1 MPLVGTPEYSLSSQ
15 LNLFL
20 CREESYLVRYSVR
33 RERVVQKIR
42 VLVANRPR
50 LMRELVLATIADQP
64 DIEIVGQTQ
73 NESEIAE
80 LVDTTRPDF
89 LIIALDQTEVRP
101 ELCGFLL
108 GRYPGMKV
116 LAVAPQ
122 ENNSILYSAFVD
134 IRAKRIENSEQGLL
148 NSLRNPGIAEIR
160 SRAC

>member
-1 MPLVGTPEYSLSSQ
+1 M
-15 LNLFL
+15 
-20 CREESYLVRYSVR
+20 R
-33 RERVVQKIR
+33 REKVVRKIR

-64 DIEIVGQTQ
+64 DIEVVGETQ
-73 NESEIAE
+73 NDADIAE

-89 LIIALDQTEVRP
+89 LIISLDQGEARP

-108 GRYPGMKV
+108 GQYPKMKV

-122 ENNSILYSAFVD
+122 KNSTILYSAFID
-134 IRAKRIENSEQGLL
+134 IRAKHVENSEQGLL
-148 NSLRNPGIAEIR
+148 NSLRNPETAEIR

>member
-1 MPLVGTPEYSLSSQ
+1 M
-15 LNLFL
+15 
-20 CREESYLVRYSVR
+20 R
-33 RERVVQKIR
+33 KIR

-50 LMRELVLATIADQP
+50 LMRELVLARIADQP
-64 DIEIVGQTQ
+64 DIEVVGETQ

-89 LIIALDQTEVRP
+89 LIIALDQTAGRP

-122 ENNSILYSAFVD
+122 ENSSILYSAFVD
-134 IRAKRIENSEQGLL
+134 IRAKQVENSEQGLL
-148 NSLRNPGIAEIR
+148 KSLRHPELAEIQV
-160 SRAC
+160 RAC

>member
-1 MPLVGTPEYSLSSQ
+1 MH
-15 LNLFL
+15 
-20 CREESYLVRYSVR
+20 
-33 RERVVQKIR
+33 
-42 VLVANRPR
+42 
-50 LMRELVLATIADQP
+50 ELVLATLVDQP
-64 DIEIVGQTQ
+64 DIEVVGETQ
-73 NESEIAE
+73 NESEITE

-134 IRAKRIENSEQGLL
+134 IRAKRVENSEQGLL
-148 NSLRNPGIAEIR
+148 NSLRNPEVAEIQ

>member
-1 MPLVGTPEYSLSSQ
+1 
-15 LNLFL
+15 LNLWFCNPL
-20 CREESYLVRYSVR
+20 SYPAHYFMR
-33 RERVVQKIR
+33 RERGVRKIR

-64 DIEIVGQTQ
+64 DIEVVGETQ

-89 LIIALDQTEVRP
+89 LIMALDQAEGRP

-108 GRYPGMKV
+108 GLYPRMKV

-122 ENNSILYSAFVD
+122 DNNSILYSAIVD

-148 NSLRNPGIAEIR
+148 NSLRNPDIAEIQ
-160 SRAC
+160 SPAC